1 MSTWKVNPMSQTSKF
16 GGFMSRISGDIWRY
30 CGFLGLPM
38 FTTAKLGTPNKRS
51 TSVSQPV
58 TTSVS
63 HEHHLCACE
72 VPIWPTSS
80 RIFDLGYGWKKNS
93 NTCLAGNPNWLAEK
107 SPKTSINSQT
117 KHDVRDCPKRRR
129 CWCRRASSVISKRSL
144 SQIRCVLTL
153 SEIASSQAAPSGR
166 AFDGWTKIGL
176 QPTCWENKVVDV
188 TVGVG

>member
-1 MSTWKVNPMSQTSKF
+1 MSQTSQEL

-30 CGFLGLPM
+30 CGLLALPHQNWVPRIKDPYPDPSTRDNFRVAWTPSLCM
-38 FTTAKLGTPNKRS
+38 RGTNLANFF
-51 TSVSQPV
+51 
-58 TTSVS
+58 S
-63 HEHHLCACE
+63 HF
-72 VPIWPTSS
+72 WP
-80 RIFDLGYGWKKNS
+80 RLWLEKKS

-117 KHDVRDCPKRRR
+117 KHDVWECPKRRR

-153 SEIASSQAAPSGR
+153 SKIASSQAAPSGR
-166 AFDGWTKIGL
+166 AFDGWTKMGL
-176 QPTCWENKVVDV
+176 QPRRWENKVVDV